1 MALSTLRRMV
11 SRWVR
16 RERMRVAMVSIY
28 GVLDRYFMNNP
39 RVAVHA
45 NMFMYYVQGD
55 PKRNVCP
62 DAFVAMGVPN
72 EPDRRSYKVWKE
84 GKAPDVVFEVTSRK
98 TRKQD
103 LTKKF
108 EIYRDVLRV
117 REYFL
122 FDPFEEYLDPSL
134 QGYRLVAGSYEPIPM
149 IKGGMPSE
157 VLGLELQRDGE
168 NLRFFNP
175 ETGKLLPSMHELAR
189 EVDLV
194 RREAEVARREA
205 EVARRRR
212 KWQGSRRK
220 LPGSR
225 LRNMSSVCSEKSK
238 SCVGDCPRS
247 KNEARRSRSLAWNC
261 TGCEDALPRRH
272 SQVGRCW
279 RCGTGLDGCDRFYGH
294 EKSRETNF
302 CPPRPNA
309 WKGLRLT
316 PHDAPAGEQ
325 GRRNVRL
332 LGDTEQLVDG
342 RGLPARRKS
351 ARRHADGRDEVRVR
365 RGRAACRAAVT
376 RERRPGLRVEGP
388 HVEAVGDV
396 VDGGQAQDPAD
407 VRHGQAEGRALGRID
422 GELAHEL
429 DPWA

>member
-1 MALSTLRRMV
+1 MSVPVSTKT
-11 SRWVR
+11 SRKPNLDLEDGIEYPSSDGKPVG
-16 RERMRVAMVSIY
+16 ETGTHAHVAMVSIY

-84 GKAPDVVFEVTSRK
+84 GKGPDVVFEVTSRK

-175 ETGKLLPSMHELAR
+175 ETGKLLPSVHELAR

-194 RREAEVARREA
+194 RRKRKWPCAKRKWPGA
-205 EVARRRR
+205 RR
-212 KWQGSRRK
+212 KWHGSRRK

-247 KNEARRSRSLAWNC
+247 KNEARRSRSPAWNC
-261 TGCEDALPRRH
+261 TGCELGGRDTGRPCPRAPPDQTARARRGAQLVPD
-272 SQVGRCW
+272 SC
-279 RCGTGLDGCDRFYGH
+279 RF
-294 EKSRETNF
+294 
-302 CPPRPNA
+302 PPRA
-309 WKGLRLT
+309 S
-316 PHDAPAGEQ
+316 
-325 GRRNVRL
+325 RRGGDGDQPRERL
-332 LGDTEQLVDG
+332 L
-342 RGLPARRKS
+342 
-351 ARRHADGRDEVRVR
+351 
-365 RGRAACRAAVT
+365 
-376 RERRPGLRVEGP
+376 
-388 HVEAVGDV
+388 
-396 VDGGQAQDPAD
+396 
-407 VRHGQAEGRALGRID
+407 
-422 GELAHEL
+422 
-429 DPWA
+429 

>member
-1 MALSTLRRMV
+1 MSVPVSTKT
-11 SRWVR
+11 SRKPNLDLEDGIEYPSSDGKPVG
-16 RERMRVAMVSIY
+16 ETGTHARVAMVSIY

-103 LTKKF
+103 LTKTF

-157 VLGLELQRDGE
+157 VLGLEFQRDAE

-175 ETGKLLPSMHELAR
+175 ETGRLLPSVHELAR
-189 EVDLV
+189 EVETRELALRETQV
-194 RREAEVARREA
+194 TLRETQVALRETELGRREAEVARREA
-205 EVARRRR
+205 EQVVQRLQREVEELRRR
-212 KWQGSRRK
+212 
-220 LPGSR
+220 LP
-225 LRNMSSVCSEKSK
+225 E
-238 SCVGDCPRS
+238 
-247 KNEARRSRSLAWNC
+247 
-261 TGCEDALPRRH
+261 
-272 SQVGRCW
+272 
-279 RCGTGLDGCDRFYGH
+279 
-294 EKSRETNF
+294 
-302 CPPRPNA
+302 
-309 WKGLRLT
+309 
-316 PHDAPAGEQ
+316 
-325 GRRNVRL
+325 
-332 LGDTEQLVDG
+332 
-342 RGLPARRKS
+342 
-351 ARRHADGRDEVRVR
+351 
-365 RGRAACRAAVT
+365 
-376 RERRPGLRVEGP
+376 
-388 HVEAVGDV
+388 VEA
-396 VDGGQAQDPAD
+396 
-407 VRHGQAEGRALGRID
+407 
-422 GELAHEL
+422 
-429 DPWA
+429 